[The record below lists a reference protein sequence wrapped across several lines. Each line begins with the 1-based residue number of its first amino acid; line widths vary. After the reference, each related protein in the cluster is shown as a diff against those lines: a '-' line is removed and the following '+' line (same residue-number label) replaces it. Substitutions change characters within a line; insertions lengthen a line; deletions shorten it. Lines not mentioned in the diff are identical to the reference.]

1 MKINA
6 TAAKEK
12 LPRYNHIVPKFI
24 LEKFSDNG
32 KLSIF
37 DKHTLRQF
45 KLPTYRAMG
54 EKDFNNVHIDGG
66 VLSFEQKFTHIED
79 QAAPIIAQIVQQK
92 SLASLRPMD
101 EAILHT
107 FVVVQLL
114 RSKRRRLDQAAV
126 GAEIKRRWPEVDLN
140 PLKERMADEEYDKF
154 FALEM
159 TFSKLGDLTSNLFPK
174 HSYLM
179 IKDCG
184 GELYISDNPMVMHN
198 SKQYGPYG
206 NIGLGVPHIEIYYP
220 LSHEVVLAYMCPL
233 TMREM
238 EEKLKSSEIDVNSY
252 FSRKFMSP
260 KGLSTADRL
269 KIEQCRTEIRREK
282 TRYALIKDERLLPL
296 NSENLLF
303 LNSLQVMNSFRYLA
317 CRKNDF
323 HFATKAL
330 SERPHWKEGL
340 GIKIG

>member
-6 TAAKEK
+6 AAAKGK

-24 LEKFSDNG
+24 LENFADNG

-66 VLSFEQKFTHIED
+66 VLSFEHKFTHIED

-92 SLASLRPMD
+92 SLALLSPMD
-101 EAILHT
+101 QAVLHT

-114 RSKRRRLDQAAV
+114 RSKRRRLDQAAI
-126 GAEIKRRWPEVDLN
+126 GAEIKKRWPEADLN
-140 PLKERMADEEYDKF
+140 PLKEKMANEEFEKF
-154 FALEM
+154 FALNA
-159 TFSKLGDLTSNLFPK
+159 TFSKLDQFASTLVSK

-179 IKDCG
+179 IKDCSG
-184 GELYISDNPMVMHN
+184 ALYISDNPMVMHN

-206 NIGLGVPHIEIYYP
+206 NIGLAVPHIEIYYP
-220 LSHEVVLAYMCPL
+220 LSHEIVLAYTCPL

-238 EEKLKSSEIDVNSY
+238 EENLKTSESRVNSH
-252 FSRKFMSP
+252 FGRMFMSP
-260 KGLSTADRL
+260 KGLSVADRL
-269 KIEQCRTEIRREK
+269 KIEQCRKEIREEK
-282 TRYALIKDERLLPL
+282 DRYALIKNERLVPM

-303 LNSLQVMNSFRYLA
+303 LNSLQVLNSFRYLA
-317 CRKNDF
+317 CQKNDF
-323 HFATKAL
+323 HFATTAL
-330 SERPHWKEGL
+330 RERPHWKEGV
-340 GIKIG
+340 GVKIC